1 MKILILGGTGA
12 MGTFLVK
19 ELAARG
25 NEVFVTTRSARNKT
39 KSKECNISYIQ
50 GNAHDDGF
58 LKTLMIGEHWDAVV
72 DFMVYST
79 DEFKR
84 RYLFLL
90 DNTEHYIFL
99 SSARV
104 YADSKEP
111 ITEESPRLLDVCR
124 DAKYL
129 TTDEYALA
137 KARQEDLLRSSG
149 YKNRTIVRQYRTY
162 SADRLQLAVFEK
174 ENWLYPALQGRTI
187 VFSKDIAEHYT
198 TMTYGGDVAKGIAM
212 LIGNNKA
219 KAQTF
224 HIAGPQSM
232 KWKDI
237 LAIYLDTIEKW
248 TGKSPNVLWI
258 ENMDKLEKF
267 MGNHYQV
274 HYDRFYNRMF
284 DSGKLERVC
293 GAEMQYTP
301 IEDGLGMCL
310 SRFIND
316 EKHFMPI
323 AWYVIAYMDKL
334 TDEMTITVSAL
345 SMKQKLAYYTARYLP
360 FNFSYSLFKL
370 ANAVKNNY

>member
-1 MKILILGGTGA
+1 

-19 ELAARG
+19 ELAAREH
-25 NEVFVTTRSARNKT
+25 EVFVTTRSARNKQENEE
-39 KSKECNISYIQ
+39 SNITYIH

-58 LKTLMIGEHWDAVV
+58 LKTLMIGERWDTVV
-72 DFMVYST
+72 DFMAYST
-79 DEFKR
+79 DEFKQK
-84 RYLFLL
+84 YHFLL

-104 YADSKEP
+104 YADSEMP

-129 TTDEYALA
+129 ATDEYALA

-149 YKNRTIVRQYRTY
+149 YKNWTIVRPYITY
-162 SADRLQLAVFEK
+162 SDERLQLGVFEK
-174 ENWLYPALQGRTI
+174 ENWLYRALQGRTI

-212 LIGNNKA
+212 LTGNNKA

-237 LAIYLDTIEKW
+237 LAIYLDTIEKC
-248 TGKSPNVLWI
+248 TGKRPNVLWI
-258 ENMDKLEKF
+258 KNMDKLEKF

-274 HYDRFYNRMF
+274 HCDRLYDRRF
-284 DSGKLERVC
+284 DSDKLERIC
-293 GAEMQYTP
+293 GAEIQYTP

-310 SRFIND
+310 MRFIK
-316 EKHFMPI
+316 ERKSFRGF
-323 AWYVIAYMDKL
+323 ALYTEAYIDKL
-334 TDEMTITVSAL
+334 TKEAVGVSEFRNA
-345 SMKQKLAYYTARYLP
+345 KHRLAYIVVRNLP
-360 FNFSYSLFKL
+360 FDISYTIFLFAKKL
-370 ANAVKNNY
+370 MRKWQNRRYV

>member
-12 MGTFLVK
+12 MGRFLVK

-25 NEVFVTTRSARNKT
+25 DEVFVTTRYAANKQE
-39 KSKECNISYIQ
+39 KDGYNISYIQ

-58 LKTLMIGEHWDAVV
+58 LKTLMRERWNAVV
-72 DFMVYST
+72 DFMAYST
-79 DEFKR
+79 DEFKH
-84 RYLFLL
+84 RYRFLL

-104 YADSKEP
+104 YADSETP

-124 DAKYL
+124 DARYL
-129 TTDEYALA
+129 ATDEYALA
-137 KARQEDLLRSSG
+137 KARQENLLRSSG
-149 YKNRTIVRQYRTY
+149 YKNWTIVRPYITY
-162 SADRLQLAVFEK
+162 SDERLQLGVFEK
-174 ENWLYPALQGRTI
+174 ENWLYRALQGRTI
-187 VFSKDIAEHYT
+187 VFPKDIAEHYT

-212 LIGNNKA
+212 LAGNDKA

-258 ENMDKLEKF
+258 ETMDKLEKF

-274 HYDRFYNRMF
+274 HCDRLYDRRF
-284 DSGKLERVC
+284 DSGKLEKVC
-293 GAEMQYTP
+293 GEKIAYTP
-301 IEDGLGMCL
+301 IEDGLEMCL
-310 SRFIND
+310 CKFID
-316 EKHFMPI
+316 EEKHFKPI
-323 AWYVIAYMDKL
+323 AWDVIACMDKL
-334 TDEMTITVSAL
+334 TGEATSITAAPSL
-345 SMKQKLAYYTARYLP
+345 KYKLGYLIVRYLP
-360 FNFSYSLFKL
+360 FSLSYAAFRL
-370 ANAVKNNY
+370 VKK

>member
-1 MKILILGGTGA
+1 MSMKILILGGTGS
-12 MGTFLVK
+12 MGTSLVK
-19 ELAARG
+19 ELAARRD
-25 NEVFVTTRSARNKT
+25 EVFVTTRSAGNKT

-50 GNAHDDGF
+50 GNAHDDVF
-58 LKTLMIGEHWDAVV
+58 LKTLMIGERWGAVV

-111 ITEESPRLLDVCR
+111 ITEESPRLLDVCK

-129 TTDEYALA
+129 ATDEYALA
-137 KARQEDLLRSSG
+137 KARQEDLMRSSG
-149 YKNRTIVRQYRTY
+149 YKNWTIVRPYITY
-162 SADRLQLAVFEK
+162 SDERLQLGVFEK
-174 ENWLYPALQGRTI
+174 ENWLYRALQGRTI

-212 LIGNNKA
+212 LAGNDKA
-219 KAQTF
+219 KEQTF

-237 LAIYLDTIEKW
+237 LTIYLDTIEKC
-248 TGKSPNVLWI
+248 TRKRPNVLWI
-258 ENMDKLEKF
+258 ENMDELEKF

-274 HYDRFYNRMF
+274 HCDRLYDRRF

-310 SRFIND
+310 TRFIK
-316 EKHFMPI
+316 EKKCFRSF
-323 AWYVIAYMDKL
+323 ALYTEAYMDKL
-334 TDEMTITVSAL
+334 TKEAVGVSEFRNA
-345 SMKQKLAYYTARYLP
+345 KHRLAYSVVRNLP
-360 FNFSYSLFKL
+360 FDISYTIFLLAKKL
-370 ANAVKNNY
+370 RA

>member
-1 MKILILGGTGA
+1 MSMRILILGGTGA

-25 NEVFVTTRSARNKT
+25 NEVFVTTRSAGNKT

-50 GNAHDDGF
+50 GNAHDGGF
-58 LKTLMIGEHWDAVV
+58 LKALMKEHWDAVV

-79 DEFKR
+79 DEFR
-84 RYLFLL
+84 QRYRFLSG
-90 DNTEHYIFL
+90 NTGHYIFL

-111 ITEESPRLLDVCR
+111 ITEESPRLLDVFR
-124 DAKYL
+124 DARYL
-129 TTDEYALA
+129 ATDEYALA

-149 YKNRTIVRQYRTY
+149 YKNWTIVRPYITY
-162 SADRLQLAVFEK
+162 SDERLQLGVFEK
-174 ENWLYPALQGRTI
+174 ENWLYRALQGRTI

-212 LIGNNKA
+212 LAGNDKA

-237 LAIYLDTIEKW
+237 LAIYLDTIEKC
-248 TGKSPNVLWI
+248 TGKRPNVLWI
-258 ENMDKLEKF
+258 KNMNKLEKF

-274 HYDRFYNRMF
+274 HCDRLYNRRF
-284 DSGKLERVC
+284 DSGKLEKVC
-293 GAEMQYTP
+293 GEN
-301 IEDGLGMCL
+301 IEYMSIEAGLKMCL
-310 SRFIND
+310 RTFIKD
-316 EKHFMPI
+316 KKSFRQISWP
-323 AWYVIAYMDKL
+323 AAGCMDRL
-334 TDEMTITVSAL
+334 TYEMTNISNAVSAR
-345 SMKQKLAYYTARYLP
+345 QKLGYLIVRYLP
-360 FNFSYSLFKL
+360 FGLSYTVFRFAK
-370 ANAVKNNY
+370 K